1 MGHTLRRLLNEW
13 EVERVAVLLEKLA
26 GMIIT
31 ITATDKILWKHSKD
45 GVFSVNNA
53 YKRGLMGMTGTPK
66 YNWNYFWK
74 SDIPTKV
81 KCFTGLVIRRACL
94 MGEVLQKK
102 GIKLPRCFLCNQTW
116 ETNNHL
122 FLHCKFTAQI

>member
-31 ITATDKILWKHSKD
+31 ATTTYKILWKHSKD

-53 YKRGLMGMTGTPK
+53 YKRGLMGITGPPK
-66 YNWNYFWK
+66 YN
-74 SDIPTKV
+74 
-81 KCFTGLVIRRACL
+81 
-94 MGEVLQKK
+94 
-102 GIKLPRCFLCNQTW
+102 
-116 ETNNHL
+116 
-122 FLHCKFTAQI
+122 